1 MQSAR
6 PLPTRRLGSSL
17 DYTLLSKFPGRNS
30 SSPASFRLE
39 DVWTSVEACWR
50 SINNVPVL
58 PDSTADGKPTEVD
71 AEDTLT
77 SQITA
82 VGHGAEADKGTTP
95 LDDAWRDFQPRGID
109 GRAGMIWSTGAGAWL
124 ASLAAAR
131 LHPAPIAVVLERPL
145 LALTGPILELA
156 PLPRIVREPP
166 PFPYTDSPSFPGI
179 PDRIW
184 FENMEANEEE
194 YWRKNSGMDVRRPL
208 PGERNGAQI
217 LRMAIDAYEQG
228 RRRRSTI
235 ATAYSR
241 GKVPATSEAAVFS
254 SSNNHLLP
262 TLGFTSLSEKSQR
275 EAKHF
280 LDAVRATSS
289 EGAVADKL
297 LLAGGAGPSA
307 VGYSFKAGLTGA
319 QRYTPSTFDDK
330 TQAVALL
337 GGRAHMTQLPPSI
350 FSFQSQHL
358 ADALF
363 LRASREGTD
372 GSGVVEELRRQAH
385 MLLTAPAKLRS
396 DLSQCR
402 ILKAHLH
409 QCDNI
414 LLPIDVDSDL
424 SNKSEMDGIP
434 SYQCV
439 PHREPG
445 SDVGRSNTSTSRPN
459 FRHNRTI
466 SLERFTSLEAR

>member
-1 MQSAR
+1 MATGEKATLRLPPPFEHARLDLYPYFPAVVPTSGLSLTEIDR
-6 PLPTRRLGSSL
+6 PLPFLLYLHDGILPFHTGSCIDAPPQIVSWCQSRGLPLLSL
-17 DYTLLSKFPGRNS
+17 DYTLLSNPPGRNS
-30 SSPASFRLE
+30 SSPSSFSLE
-39 DVWTSVEACWR
+39 DVWASVEACWR
-50 SINNVPVL
+50 FINNAPVL
-58 PDSTADGKPTEVD
+58 PDSATDGKPTEVD

-77 SQITA
+77 WQISAT
-82 VGHGAEADKGTTP
+82 GHGAEADKGTTP
-95 LDDAWRDFQPRGID
+95 LDDAWREFQPRGID
-109 GRAGMIWSTGAGAWL
+109 GRAGMIWGTGAGAWL

-131 LHPAPIAVVLERPL
+131 LYPAPIAVVLERPL
-145 LALTGPILELA
+145 LDLTVPIPELP

-179 PDRIW
+179 SDRIW

-208 PGERNGAQI
+208 PGERDGAQM

-228 RRRRSTI
+228 RRRGSTL

-241 GKVPATSEAAVFS
+241 GKVPATSAAAV
-254 SSNNHLLP
+254 SNSFNNPLPP
-262 TLGFTSLSEKSQR
+262 TLVLTNLSEKSQR

-280 LDAVRATSS
+280 LDAVRATSP

-307 VGYSFKAGLTGA
+307 VGSSVKAGLTGA
-319 QRYTPSTFDDK
+319 QRYIHLSIDDK
-330 TQAVALL
+330 TQAIPLL

-350 FSFQSQHL
+350 FSFLSQHL

-385 MLLTAPAKLRS
+385 MLLTAPAKL
-396 DLSQCR
+396 
-402 ILKAHLH
+402 
-409 QCDNI
+409 
-414 LLPIDVDSDL
+414 
-424 SNKSEMDGIP
+424 
-434 SYQCV
+434 
-439 PHREPG
+439 
-445 SDVGRSNTSTSRPN
+445 
-459 FRHNRTI
+459 
-466 SLERFTSLEAR
+466 